1 MIVPVSKVPGFL
13 FILPENLEAE
23 QALLGT
29 LLAMRAEP
37 MSDMLKPEH
46 FADPLHRAIYEAILG
61 RWDAWQTIDLDAIAS
76 AVALTGLLSEAE
88 GTGYLTQLVIQSG
101 ALSAEEHARSIAL
114 AYLSRT
120 ELREAHEAYKRS
132 AEGEGRP

>member
-1 MIVPVSKVPGFL
+1 MIARKPPGFVFL
-13 FILPENLEAE
+13 PPENIEAE

-37 MSDMLKPEH
+37 ISDLLKPEH
-46 FADPLHRAIYEAILG
+46 FSDPLHTAIYEAILG

-76 AVALTGLLSEAE
+76 AVALTGLLDEAG
-88 GTGYLTQLVIQSG
+88 GTEYLTQLVVQSG

-114 AYLSRT
+114 AYVSRT
-120 ELREAHEAYKRS
+120 ELREAYEAHKRS
-132 AEGEGRP
+132 AEGEGSP

>member
-1 MIVPVSKVPGFL
+1 MIFPALPGML
-13 FILPENLEAE
+13 YQLPENIEAE

-37 MSDMLKPEH
+37 ISDLLKPEH
-46 FADPLHRAIYEAILG
+46 FSDPLHTAIYEAILG

-76 AVALTGLLSEAE
+76 AVALTGLLDEAG
-88 GTGYLTQLVIQSG
+88 GTQYLTQLVIQSG
-101 ALSAEEHARSIAL
+101 ALSAEEHARSIVL
-114 AYLSRT
+114 AWISRRK
-120 ELREAHEAYKRS
+120 LDEAHKRS